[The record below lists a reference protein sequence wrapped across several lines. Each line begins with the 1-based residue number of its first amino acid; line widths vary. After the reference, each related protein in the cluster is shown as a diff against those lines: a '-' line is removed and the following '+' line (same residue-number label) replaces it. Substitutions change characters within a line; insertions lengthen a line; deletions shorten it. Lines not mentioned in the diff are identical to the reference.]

1 MDENGK
7 VIVRAKDY
15 SATTKVN
22 EKQKMREAFLQAER
36 EVAMEEMRRR
46 GDTAAGGKK
55 DEGTKEDMIDPE
67 IAVKQKHNR
76 KKPSLQVSLI

>member
-1 MDENGK
+1 MESHRSSERLLGDDESQRK
-7 VIVRAKDY
+7 AK
-15 SATTKVN
+15 N
-22 EKQKMREAFLQAER
+22 ERGVFTSRTRSGDGRDHGEGRQPPAE
-36 EVAMEEMRRR
+36 
-46 GDTAAGGKK
+46 K